1 MSFKQTFSSSTFFLL
16 PISPSDRQQPPA
28 TTQKIHIFPSDPC
41 WMVTN
46 CLFLCGFSVHRT
58 KVYKINSFVFIKN
71 LNQQF
76 GPYCKLIRKLFS
88 RVIDGVN
95 RTVVFSCSH
104 SENIC
109 TSGFLFATRRNGAL
123 RNIGFTF
130 HIQRLHSIVTIL
142 NVPTASLSSCQV
154 SKLIFIFSEI
164 NESLQLH

>member
-16 PISPSDRQQPPA
+16 PISPSNLQQPLRKY
-28 TTQKIHIFPSDPC
+28 TFFPLTRGC

-71 LNQQF
+71 QNQQF